1 MNEWMNEWDSFTHFL
16 CVCVFVV
23 VVVVVVGGGRG
34 GLISGNWS
42 DSFLGGGGIAFFAN

>member
-1 MNEWMNEWDSFTHFL
+1 MGLIYSFPVCVCV

-23 VVVVVVGGGRG
+23 VVVVVFGGGRG